1 MFLPGNICRLG
12 NKSKAFI
19 NHKRR
24 SFWLTKVESMAKK
37 KSDDDAPEDG
47 EGGGKRKLKL
57 KLPGN
62 KLMIIG
68 AAVSL
73 LAFGGGGFWFYKKNK
88 GEPEQMASQQGD
100 QKASASAPA
109 QTGPKKPSAFLDL
122 PEMTVNLAAGSGQQ
136 DRQQFLR
143 MKIALE
149 VGEQKVATEIQTMLP
164 RVMDTFQVFM
174 RELRPQDLEGSSGL
188 YRLKEEMTRRVN
200 VAVYPARVDAILFKE
215 LMVQ

>member
-1 MFLPGNICRLG
+1 MVKEGPGDLIDPSTGLVKC
-12 NKSKAFI
+12 
-19 NHKRR
+19 
-24 SFWLTKVESMAKK
+24 MAKK
-37 KSDDDAPEDG
+37 SAKTDDDASEDG
-47 EGGGKRKLKL
+47 EGAGKRKL

-62 KLMIIG
+62 KLVIIG

-73 LAFGGGGFWFYKKNK
+73 LAFGGGGYWFFTKNK
-88 GEPEQMASQQGD
+88 GSSAQMAAQQSD
-100 QKASASAPA
+100 PKASAAPSSN

-122 PEMTVNLAAGSGQQ
+122 PEMTVNLAAGGGQQ

-149 VGEQKVATEIQTMLP
+149 VGEQRVVAEIQPMLP

-174 RELRPQDLEGSSGL
+174 RELRPQDLEGSAGL

-200 VAVYPARVDAILFKE
+200 VAVYPSRVDAILFKE

>member
-1 MFLPGNICRLG
+1 
-12 NKSKAFI
+12 
-19 NHKRR
+19 
-24 SFWLTKVESMAKK
+24 MAKK
-37 KSDDDAPEDG
+37 TAKTDDDAPEDG
-47 EGGGKRKLKL
+47 EGGSKRKL

-73 LAFGGGGFWFYKKNK
+73 LAFGGGGYWFLTKNK
-88 GEPEQMASQQGD
+88 SPATQTAAQSADGKTSA
-100 QKASASAPA
+100 ASAQGQS
-109 QTGPKKPSAFLDL
+109 GPKKPSAFLDL
-122 PEMTVNLAAGSGQQ
+122 PEMTVNLAAGAGQQ

-149 VGEQKVATEIQTMLP
+149 VGEQKVVTEIQPMLP

-174 RELRPQDLEGSSGL
+174 RELRPQDLEGSAGL

>member
-1 MFLPGNICRLG
+1 M
-12 NKSKAFI
+12 
-19 NHKRR
+19 
-24 SFWLTKVESMAKK
+24 VESMAKK

-62 KLMIIG
+62 KLLIIG

-88 GEPEQMASQQGD
+88 GEPEQMASQQAD
-100 QKASASAPA
+100 PKASAAAPA

-149 VGEQKVATEIQTMLP
+149 VGEQKVVTEIQTMLP

-174 RELRPQDLEGSSGL
+174 RELRPQDLEGSAGL

>member
-1 MFLPGNICRLG
+1 
-12 NKSKAFI
+12 
-19 NHKRR
+19 
-24 SFWLTKVESMAKK
+24 MAKK
-37 KSDDDAPEDG
+37 NAKTEGDGPEDG

-57 KLPGN
+57 PGN
-62 KLMIIG
+62 KLVIIG

-73 LAFGGGGFWFYKKNK
+73 LAFGGGGYWFFTKNK
-88 GEPEQMASQQGD
+88 SPSNPAVAQASDAKG
-100 QKASASAPA
+100 SGAPA
-109 QTGPKKPSAFLDL
+109 AVQTGPKKPSAFLDL
-122 PEMTVNLAAGSGQQ
+122 PEMTVNLAAGAGQQ

-149 VGEQKVATEIQTMLP
+149 VGEQKVVTEIQPMLP

-174 RELRPQDLEGSSGL
+174 RELRPQDLEGSAGL